1 MVGGNGDSPPMKSW
15 SVTARGLAAVQVQ
28 GRNWIVALGRGL
40 EQLGRA
46 EGLARLACEVL
57 PNGTVIARDIAT
69 GTGYIVQGVDL
80 AETPAPE
87 PTTDDEDRIPFAP
100 PQEEGDDLDV
110 APAAAA
116 DDATNAEPIF
126 ELPAEAVTERIQDD
140 ILVRIGAAETTLL
153 ASQLALSAAQGESGA
168 ESGAVILEERGFLR
182 FVAVGGPTSRKLLG
196 VRLPMGTGVAGFAME
211 KQRTVML
218 ADAHEDDRH
227 CGEVD
232 ALTGYVTKE
241 IAVVPLVTGEKVLGV
256 LEVMNLPPEQRFTEA
271 QAVRFQEI
279 ADALARR
286 LAR

>member
-40 EQLGRA
+40 EQLGKA

-80 AETPAPE
+80 GDAPE
-87 PTTDDEDRIPFAP
+87 PITQESEHDEDQVPFAP
-100 PQEEGDDLDV
+100 PQEDDF
-110 APAAAA
+110 
-116 DDATNAEPIF
+116 DATPEGVDDTTDAKPIF
-126 ELPAEAVTERIQDD
+126 ELPAEAVTEKVEDD
-140 ILVRIGAAETTLL
+140 ILARIVAAETTLL

-182 FVAVGGPTSRKLLG
+182 FVAVGGPTSRKLVG

-211 KQRTVML
+211 QQRTVVL

-232 ALTGYVTKE
+232 ALTGYITRE
-241 IAVVPLVTGEKVLGV
+241 IAVVPIVIGDRVLGV
-256 LEVMNLPPEQRFTEA
+256 LEVMNLPPDQRFSEA
-271 QAVRFQEI
+271 QALRFREV

>member
-1 MVGGNGDSPPMKSW
+1 MRTW

-40 EQLGRA
+40 EELGKA

-69 GTGYIVQGVDL
+69 GTGYIVQGVHAAEADL
-80 AETPAPE
+80 APVAVH
-87 PTTDDEDRIPFAP
+87 EDSVPFAP
-100 PQEEGDDLDV
+100 VGGDEDTGQEVSDT
-110 APAAAA
+110 A
-116 DDATNAEPIF
+116 DPVTNAEPIF
-126 ELPAEAVTERIQDD
+126 ELPPEAHSGPVTTDGLGPID
-140 ILVRIGAAETTLL
+140 AAETTLL
-153 ASQLALSAAQGESGA
+153 AAQLALKVAQGEVEA

-182 FVAVGGPTSRKLLG
+182 FVAVGGPASRKLVG

-211 KQRTVML
+211 KQRTVVL

-232 ALTGYVTKE
+232 SLTGYITRE
-241 IAVVPLVTGEKVLGV
+241 ILVVPIVWTGRVLGV
-256 LEVMNLPPEQRFTEA
+256 LEVMNLPAGRRFTEA
-271 QAVRFQEI
+271 QAVRMRDI

>member
-1 MVGGNGDSPPMKSW
+1 MRSW

-40 EQLGRA
+40 EELGKA

-69 GTGYIVQGVDL
+69 GTGYIVQGVGVVEEE
-80 AETPAPE
+80 AAAPVQ
-87 PTTDDEDRIPFAP
+87 DEDQVPFAP
-100 PQEEGDDLDV
+100 PDGDHDAADA
-110 APAAAA
+110 APARG
-116 DDATNAEPIF
+116 DDATDAEPIF
-126 ELPAEAVTERIQDD
+126 ELPAEAVTERIADD
-140 ILVRIGAAETTLL
+140 ILVRVNAAETTLL

-168 ESGAVILEERGFLR
+168 ESGAVILEERGYLR
-182 FVAVGGPTSRKLLG
+182 FVAVGGPASRKLVG

-211 KQRTVML
+211 KQRTVVL
-218 ADAHEDDRH
+218 NDAHEDDRH

-232 ALTGYVTKE
+232 ALTGYVTRE
-241 IAVVPLVTGEKVLGV
+241 IAVVPVVAGERVLGV
-256 LEVMNLPPEQRFTEA
+256 LEVMNLPPGQRFTEA
-271 QAVRFQEI
+271 QTVRFRDI

>member
-1 MVGGNGDSPPMKSW
+1 MRSW

-40 EQLGRA
+40 EQLGKA

-69 GTGYIVQGVDL
+69 GTGYIVQGVDFDSPG
-80 AETPAPE
+80 AAARTPSVDSPE
-87 PTTDDEDRIPFAP
+87 PTLNEDEDQIPFAP
-100 PQEEGDDLDV
+100 PEEEGDDFD
-110 APAAAA
+110 ATPAGG
-116 DDATNAEPIF
+116 DDATEAEPIF
-126 ELPAEAVTERIQDD
+126 ELPAEAVTERIDD
-140 ILVRIGAAETTLL
+140 ILARIVAAETTLL

-182 FVAVGGPTSRKLLG
+182 FVAVGGPTSRKLVG

-211 KQRTVML
+211 KQRTVVL

-232 ALTGYVTKE
+232 ALTGYVTRE
-241 IAVVPLVTGEKVLGV
+241 IAVVPIVTGERVLGV
-256 LEVMNLPPEQRFTEA
+256 LEVMNLPAGQRFSEA
-271 QAVRFQEI
+271 QALRFREI